1 MDEINI
7 VLIIVGA
14 IVTLIGIFAFINPN
28 FARIINVPGGQKL
41 KSIVA
46 LIIGIILII
55 VGLIS

>member
-7 VLIIVGA
+7 VLVIVGA
-14 IVTLIGIFAFINPN
+14 IVSLIGIAAFINPN

-46 LIIGIILII
+46 LILGIILII

>member
-1 MDEINI
+1 MDTINI
-7 VLIIVGA
+7 ALVIVGT
-14 IVTLIGIFAFINPN
+14 IVILIGIAAFINPN

-46 LIIGIILII
+46 LVIGIVLII